1 MSLTASEM
9 TPADIAAV
17 SGNNNGGGFGDGNGA
32 WWLIVLFL
40 FAAMGGWG
48 NGFGGNGG
56 GNSGAGNLYPWLNQS
71 DQINDG
77 FRDQMLNTTVNGIQQ
92 GVNNLSTQLCNC
104 CGDMQMAVANGF
116 ANAET
121 ANNARQMAN
130 MNQSFA
136 NQMAMTQGFNAL
148 GTQFADC
155 CCENR
160 LGIANLGSDLAR
172 EACADR
178 AAVTDGVRDI
188 IANQTASTQ
197 AILDKM
203 CQQELDAERRENQNL
218 RTELNMANLQ
228 ASQTAQTAEIQRGQV
243 AEIDA
248 MYNRLKDCPVPSQPV
263 YGSQPIFTCNGMN
276 GCGCG
281 CGNNM

>member
-17 SGNNNGGGFGDGNGA
+17 NGNNDGGFGDGNGA

-40 FAAMGGWG
+40 FAFSGGWG

-56 GNSGAGNLYPWLNQS
+56 AGAEVQRGFDQNATMNGIGNLQ
-71 DQINDG
+71 
-77 FRDQMLNTTVNGIQQ
+77 NGIN
-92 GVNNLSTQLCNC
+92 GLSTQLC
-104 CGDMQMAVANGF
+104 NGF

-121 ANNARQMAN
+121 AATARQMAN

-136 NQMAMTQGFNAL
+136 GQMAMAQGFNDL
-148 GTQFADC
+148 GAQFANC

-160 LGIANLGSDLAR
+160 LGIANLGADIAR

-178 AAVTDGVRDI
+178 ATVSEGVRDI
-188 IANQTASTQ
+188 ITNQTASTQ
-197 AILDKM
+197 AILDKL

-218 RTELNMANLQ
+218 RTELNMANLA
-228 ASQTAQTAEIQRGQV
+228 ASQTAQTGRILADNAAQTV
-243 AEIDA
+243 ALEQ
-248 MYNRLKDCPVPSQPV
+248 YLNPVPVPAYVVQNPNCCP
-263 YGSQPIFTCNGMN
+263 QNN
-276 GCGCG
+276 CGC
-281 CGNNM
+281 NL